1 MTTRY
6 HPDSSLDLSVYAEP
20 GFCSFCERSGPVDQL
35 TRVGPSFAC
44 PKCLSELEESEESD
58 AA

>member
-1 MTTRY
+1 MTPS
-6 HPDSSLDLSVYAEP
+6 HPDGSRDLSVYAEP
-20 GFCSFCERSGPVDQL
+20 GYCSFCERTGPVDQL
-35 TRVGPSFAC
+35 TKVGSSFAC